1 MGFSM
6 WWQGDRRK
14 RWLLLHALSVAG
26 VAVAGVLVA
35 AAQSGGPSTSLAY
48 RALSAVANDLD
59 DAIAAASRYDAVA
72 LRSACL
78 ELQQSATEAMNVGE
92 EEDLGVQEYVVA
104 NDHYRRA
111 AGHCAAMARS
121 LADGDVEAAEAGAL
135 DFEREVAAASA
146 ATSRVVEQLARAG

>member
-1 MGFSM
+1 MGLSM
-6 WWQGDRRK
+6 WWKGDRRK
-14 RWLLLHALSVAG
+14 RWLRLHALSVAG

-78 ELQQSATEAMNVGE
+78 ELQQSATEAVNVG

-135 DFEREVAAASA
+135 DFEREVAAGAA